1 MTNIHKTAVVSPK
14 SNIDPSVAIGAYSI
28 IGDDVEIGKNTK
40 IESHVVIK
48 GNTKIGEDNHFY
60 PFSSIGDDPQDKKYL
75 NEETAVEIGDR
86 NTIREYTTINKGT
99 IQDVGV
105 TRMGND
111 NWIMAYVHIAHDC
124 QVGNNTI
131 FANNTTLGGHVEVG
145 DNVIFGGFSSA
156 SREAIRPIMDKN
168 EQLYFYNYNCVSLY
182 VEVSQVCC
190 CAIFLC
196 M

>member
-60 PFSSIGDDPQDKKYL
+60 SFSSIGDDPQDKKYL

-86 NTIREYTTINKGT
+86 NTIREYI
-99 IQDVGV
+99 
-105 TRMGND
+105 RS
-111 NWIMAYVHIAHDC
+111 
-124 QVGNNTI
+124 NNLI
-131 FANNTTLGGHVEVG
+131 LKRVFLLK
-145 DNVIFGGFSSA
+145 SA
-156 SREAIRPIMDKN
+156 SRLFKDSRVIIK
-168 EQLYFYNYNCVSLY
+168 
-182 VEVSQVCC
+182 
-190 CAIFLC
+190 I
-196 M
+196 